1 MLLAYQM
8 LFLATIVAVVALCY
22 RSKLYAQQPKLVS
35 HAFAPDPIRESVSPI
50 GSVLDRIK
58 ALDKLFDENLLS
70 VDEYVELRRRAK
82 QGPGH
87 A

>member
-1 MLLAYQM
+1 M

-22 RSKLYAQQPKLVS
+22 RSRTYAQQPTLAS
-35 HAFAPDPIRESVSPI
+35 NGITPEPIREPVRTK
-50 GSVLDRIK
+50 GTVLDGIK

-70 VDEYVELRRRAK
+70 VDEYIELRRRAK